1 MNLDGALGKIALRT
15 RSAPRQLLQ
24 VSGAAPSAGHTLLAG
39 LISGSA
45 ENTATSNGERK
56 PLTHRAVLIILEQI
70 YDSVL
75 DLEQLKRTQPGL
87 LAAARMAASNEEDV
101 EGIAQTTSALE
112 DWSVVSDALPIST
125 DPPSVC

>member
-1 MNLDGALGKIALRT
+1 MYDTVNLDGALGKIALRT

-39 LISGSA
+39 LIAGGV
-45 ENTATSNGERK
+45 ETTTSNGERK

-75 DLEQLKRTQPGL
+75 DLEQLKRIQPGL
-87 LAAARMAASNEEDV
+87 IAAARMAAANEEDPASEAV
-101 EGIAQTTSALE
+101 AQTKFALE
-112 DWSVVSDALPIST
+112 EWFVVSTS
-125 DPPSVC
+125 